1 MPENTMDQTEPQAPV
16 AAYIEN
22 PAAREKLVS
31 LQWPVRFG
39 ETLVTEIRV
48 RRITGKEVQDFFARL
63 KDGGSLMPPT
73 VDCPIEVW
81 DALDADDQAEVDR
94 EAADFF
100 PRALKVLLA
109 SSLPAGG
116 ATPPSSPA
124 P

>member
-1 MPENTMDQTEPQAPV
+1 MTENAVEKTETKEPIS
-16 AAYIEN
+16 AYIEN
-22 PAAREKLVS
+22 PAAREKLVQ

-48 RRITGKEVQDFFARL
+48 RRITGREVQDFFAKL

-73 VDCPIEVW
+73 VDCSIEVW

-100 PRALKVLLA
+100 PRALKALLA

-116 ATPPSSPA
+116 ATPPSSPT